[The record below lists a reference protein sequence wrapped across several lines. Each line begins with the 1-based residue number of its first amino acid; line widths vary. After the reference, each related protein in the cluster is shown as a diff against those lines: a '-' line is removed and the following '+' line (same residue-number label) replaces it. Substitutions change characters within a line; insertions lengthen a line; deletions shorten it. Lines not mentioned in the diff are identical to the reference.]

1 MARGTAKS
9 TARRRRGV
17 SYSKWG
23 YIFVTPFIIAYLIFS
38 FYPLL
43 TTFIYSAS
51 NMKRTTSKF
60 WGFDN
65 KDVFY
70 DRYLN
75 LNDLYSDDFDNRT
88 GVDSKSYKRLRE
100 YFDKYQNNADSLD
113 PLNEDGVKAIVEYAS
128 FDDGEEKYSV
138 ETANAVKNA
147 YDNKDFSL
155 LMGEPYDEL
164 VTWFSGYKNET
175 MMNMKALA
183 NIRTRLDAIVEN
195 SSSDEES
202 ADSEEAM
209 TEASFLQSE
218 AYTEFVASLDSTEF
232 NQAQLALLD
241 YLSGYLSSNLEGD
254 YTVQS
259 YFQAVSDG
267 KISIT
272 DPSFYY
278 TCYTLDKTKI
288 DFAEEG
294 AEEKIN
300 SNIPVSF
307 LSDLESFL
315 VENSWKDTINSLNSY
330 SDLDAYSKGEK
341 DLHESEEQ
349 LYADLKTLQ
358 AAGIINIVPLVRS
371 GDEIV
376 ESDDYLSNK
385 LLAYRRYIDTKYET
399 SDVAIAAASQISAIK
414 NFGELTSE
422 GGSPERFAEL
432 GINIYSMISYD
443 GTVDIEKYRQV
454 KSTLGLADALSFES
468 YQRLDKER
476 KQANIEKAQ
485 EQLDENN
492 AQLADVRAAY
502 EAAKATGDKKETQDA
517 YEALRR
523 VENGIT
529 EAKENI
535 SNPTGILS
543 KVDSSRFYIFCGM
556 ENYRQIF
563 NSKSRLDTVVGSF
576 VNTAILWVI
585 GFIPQI
591 GLALL
596 LSAWF
601 TDKKIKL
608 KGLNFM
614 KAMMYLPNV
623 ITSVTIAV
631 FFRKIF
637 MYSSGGTSSA
647 SQLFLRNVLGI
658 AKGYNFFESAWAT
671 RFIICFINFWM
682 WYGNTMITLIAG
694 ITSISESLY
703 ESAQIDGANS
713 YQTYTKITLPLLR
726 PILLYT
732 LVTSM
737 IGGLQMFDIPQY
749 INQNPPRINFNG
761 TMIRSTRTVLMYI
774 NSMAFGTSSHK
785 YVGIAC
791 ATSVLLFI
799 TTTILSIIVF
809 YIMRDK
815 DAAAAKKLAKK
826 GAKKNG

>member
-315 VENSWKDTINSLNSY
+315 IENSWKDTINSLNSY